1 MDSLRLSYWTDGAL
15 KRRMSSW
22 TSYRWM
28 TLTLGFVA
36 MCLISVVG
44 VGLWRSSEDIER
56 MRMHDAGLQA
66 RMIEDQFTQMLHLT
80 HLTIDGLQHD
90 VEGAGL
96 GDAVTDALQNTVRHL
111 MFVRSISLVVDEVIV
126 ASSNPRNVGHRF
138 THDDLEPQREGQGL
152 AEFMRIGRAWSGRDL
167 ADGQP
172 DASEAGP
179 QALATSF
186 IPVVKERMWHNTT
199 LRWVV
204 AINPDYLGN
213 AIHAYMEAGVREVDV
228 IRYDGALLYSSSDAG
243 HQPQAPIQPHVLSE
257 MKQHSIGQIKAD
269 LLAYRSSRQYPFFVV
284 ARLDRG
290 QVMAEWWTE
299 AKRTSGLTGLML
311 AILASLGVMLVQRM
325 KRSRASEKALIK
337 SRNLISRVFEDSTNG
352 ILIADQHG
360 RVVVVNSRFERT
372 CGLPSQELMGK
383 GIGQC
388 IELVDG
394 GHLQLI
400 LENDSGANELWQGE
414 VHVHSPAGSEPSHEW
429 LTLSAVRNQHHEI
442 ENFVCVFEDLNRER
456 QHEQMIRRLSQ
467 AVEQSPT
474 SIIITDLNSVIEY
487 VNPHFYRTTGY
498 EPEQVIGQKPKF
510 LCSGLT
516 PESTYSDMWETLGR
530 GLTWEGEFIN
540 CHRNGDICYQR
551 AVIAPIRNGSGQAT
565 HYLAVELDVTDQHR
579 QAVLLEVAHRAAQAA
594 NVAKTNFLANMSH
607 EIRTPMNGIIGMS
620 ELILQGP
627 LCDEQRE
634 RAQTISN
641 SAQGL
646 LSIINDLLDF
656 SKIEAGKMRLE
667 HLPFSPAKVA
677 QEVINLLRPVAQDK
691 KLAFH
696 FSLPDEQAPHLVGDA
711 NRLRQ
716 IILNLLDNAIKFT
729 QGGEVTLAMRQTPTD
744 EGLCALE
751 CTIRDTGIG
760 MTQDVL
766 SQLFNPFYQGDA
778 SMSRRFGGTGLGLSI
793 SRRLAELM
801 GGRLQAKSE
810 PGKGSEFV
818 LSLLLR
824 PALEAAASHT
834 VSSTDDATRAHFAG
848 LKVLLVEDNAVNQK
862 VAKSLLVRLGCEVDT
877 ATNGIEAIATVQKKA
892 FDVVFMDCQMPL
904 MDGLDAT
911 RRIRAGQAG
920 ERSQAIWILAM
931 TAHAMPGDRERCL
944 EAGMNDYLTKPVRM
958 TDLQQALQRLVNRTE
973 IAAA

>member
-1 MDSLRLSYWTDGAL
+1 MASLPLSCWTEGL
-15 KRRMSSW
+15 LTRRMSSW
-22 TSYRWM
+22 SANQWM
-28 TLTLGFVA
+28 TLTLGFVGL
-36 MCLISVVG
+36 CLLG
-44 VGLWRSSEDIER
+44 VAGFSLWRSSEDIQR

-80 HLTIDGLQHD
+80 HLTVDGLQHD
-90 VEGAGL
+90 IEGSGL
-96 GDAVTDALQNTVRHL
+96 GTQLTESLEATVQHL
-111 MFVRSISLVVDEVIV
+111 MFVRSISLVIDEVIV
-126 ASSNPRNVGHRF
+126 ASSNPKNLGHRF
-138 THDDLEPQREGQGL
+138 AHEDLQPQRGGEPI
-152 AEFMRIGRAWSGRDL
+152 AEFLRVSQAWSGRDL

-172 DASEAGP
+172 FAGDQSP
-179 QALATSF
+179 RQLMTSF
-186 IPVVKERMWHNTT
+186 IPVIKERPWQNKTV
-199 LRWVV
+199 RWVV

-213 AIHAYMEAGVREVDV
+213 AIHAYMEAGVKQVDV
-228 IRYDGALLYSSSDAG
+228 IRYDGALLYTSVDELPSG
-243 HQPQAPIQPHVLSE
+243 QTLIPPHVLGD
-257 MKQHSIGQIKAD
+257 MRQHGIGYIKED
-269 LLAYRSSRQYPFFVV
+269 LLAYRSSRHYPFFVV
-284 ARLDRG
+284 SRLDRT
-290 QVMAEWWTE
+290 QVMNEWWSE
-299 AKRTSGLTGLML
+299 ARRTSGLMGLML
-311 AILASLGVMLVQRM
+311 AILTSMGVLLVQRIR
-325 KRSRASEKALIK
+325 KSRASESALAK
-337 SRNLISRVFEDSTNG
+337 SRGLIARVFEDSTNG
-352 ILIADQHG
+352 ILIADAQG

-372 CGLPSQELMGK
+372 CGMPSKELAGRS
-383 GIGQC
+383 IGQC

-400 LENDSGANELWQGE
+400 LENDTGANELWQGE
-414 VHVHSPAGSEPSHEW
+414 VNVHSPSRPEPSHEW
-429 LTLSAVRNQHHEI
+429 LTLSAVRNPNHDI

-456 QHEQMIRRLSQ
+456 QHQQMIRRLSQ

-487 VNPHFYRTTGY
+487 VNPHFYRITGY

-510 LCSGLT
+510 LSSGLT
-516 PESTYSDMWETLGR
+516 PESTYADMWETLGR

-551 AVIAPIRNGSGQAT
+551 AVIAPIRNASGKAT

-627 LCDEQRE
+627 LSDEQRE

-677 QEVINLLRPVAQDK
+677 QEVVNLLRPVAQDK
-691 KLAFH
+691 KLGFR
-696 FSLPDEQAPHLVGDA
+696 FVLPDVQAPFLVGDA

-729 QGGEVTLAMRQTPTD
+729 QGGEVSLEMRQTLTED
-744 EGLCALE
+744 GLYELQ
-751 CTIRDTGIG
+751 CTVQDTGIG
-760 MTQDVL
+760 MTPEVL
-766 SQLFNPFYQGDA
+766 TQLFNPFYQGDA

-801 GGRLQAKSE
+801 GGRLQAKSVH
-810 PGKGSEFV
+810 GKGSEFV

-824 PALEAAASHT
+824 PALQAVPSPNVPLAEGAAQT
-834 VSSTDDATRAHFAG
+834 TFEG

-862 VAKSLLVRLGCEVDT
+862 VAKSLLVRMGCMVDT
-877 ATNGIEAIATVQKKA
+877 ASNGIEAIATLQQKA

-920 ERSQAIWILAM
+920 ERSQGVWILAM
-931 TAHAMPGDRERCL
+931 TAHAMPGDRERCI

-958 TDLQQALQRLVNRTE
+958 SDLQQALQRLLTRQE
-973 IAAA
+973 SAAA